1 MRCLVVR
8 RKQNHTCVA
17 SSVRGKA
24 FDVPYKF
31 TPFCL
36 LPVPNCDCFTLL
48 QLELR
53 KLKLPWAQLWQ
64 TCIVPNKWSTW
75 SYKQI
80 EITVLSSRKLHQ
92 VSWMSQD
99 FKSFSTTSCSE
110 RSSTKFSS
118 GTSSCFN
125 SRSYYEN
132 SRCFHD
138 GRMLE
143 SNIQKEIQQ
152 VRETLLDIVKL
163 WNYVFPVMWNFCVYQ
178 VQWTSINP

>member
-53 KLKLPWAQLWQ
+53 KLKLPWARLWQ

-125 SRSYYEN
+125 SRSYREFQVLSWLTAACWSQTSKSKS
-132 SRCFHD
+132 SRSEKLCW
-138 GRMLE
+138 
-143 SNIQKEIQQ
+143 I
-152 VRETLLDIVKL
+152 L
-163 WNYVFPVMWNFCVYQ
+163 WNCFPCMWNFCVYQ
-178 VQWTSINP
+178 VQWTSINS